1 MVSLLMD
8 DGENAIDAA
17 YLETVEPVDG
27 EIFRISVD
35 EFVAYVHKDGNIED
49 KEEKESFVY
58 EVLSAYDVSV
68 ERRDKGEF
76 DEVNAVIVN
85 EANFDTFV
93 PEGMPAA

>member
-35 EFVAYVHKDGNIED
+35 EFVTYVHKDGNIED
-49 KEEKESFVY
+49 KEGKESFVY

-68 ERRDKGEF
+68 QRRDKSEF